1 MKKIW
6 FLAAVCLVA
15 AVAAACGGSSTKEAA
30 SSSASATSTVVSS
43 PVAASAA
50 KVTIESFSFGQPL
63 TVPAGAQISVT
74 NKDPMEHS
82 VTSDTKGVFDVDVE
96 GGADKT
102 FNAPNQPGEYPFH
115 CSYHPTMKGVL
126 TVK

>member
-6 FLAAVCLVA
+6 FWAALCLVA
-15 AVAAACGGSSTKEAA
+15 ALATACGGSSTKGTA
-30 SSSASATSTVVSS
+30 SSTATATSTAATS
-43 PVAASAA
+43 PAAASAA
-50 KVTIESFSFGQPL
+50 KITINNFSFGDPL
-63 TVPAGAQISVT
+63 TVPPGAQISVT
-74 NKDPMEHS
+74 NTDPMEHS

-96 GGADKT
+96 GGAEKT
-102 FNAPNQPGEYPFH
+102 FNAPTQPGDYPFH

>member
-15 AVAAACGGSSTKEAA
+15 AVAAACGGSSTTQGA

-43 PVAASAA
+43 PAAASAA
-50 KVTIESFSFGQPL
+50 KITIDNFSFGPPL
-63 TVPAGAQISVT
+63 TVPPGALISIT

-82 VTSDTKGVFDVDVE
+82 VTSDTKGVFDTDVE

-102 FNAPNQPGEYPFH
+102 FNAPNQPGDYPFH